1 MGIERQIM
9 ANSTTIKIIE
19 LNERESLEV
28 SKVTQDDGSE
38 QVFIEW
44 LIDDEVA
51 ETHGVWSFLDVVEK
65 MQDALYTA
73 IRAS

>member
-1 MGIERQIM
+1 M
-9 ANSTTIKIIE
+9 ANSKTIKIIE

-28 SKVTQDDGSE
+28 SKVIEDDGTE

-44 LIDDEVA
+44 LVDDEVM
-51 ETHGVWSFLDVVEK
+51 ETYGVWSFLDVVEK
-65 MQDALYTA
+65 IQDALYTA

>member
-1 MGIERQIM
+1 M
-9 ANSTTIKIIE
+9 ANAQTIKTIDI
-19 LNERESLEV
+19 NEHESIEV
-28 SKVTQDDGSE
+28 SKVIEDDGIE

-44 LIDDEVA
+44 LVDDEVM
-51 ETHGVWSFLDVVEK
+51 ETHGVWSFLDIVEK